1 MNLLKVLD
9 RKARERFF
17 YRLDAE
23 WGSGMKYRTKSDRS
37 PCVFNV
43 TAPRTDLETYRV
55 MLFTQYGQSEQLW
68 STEWRELAEAN
79 AIAARFDP
87 ELKKR
92 FPNGVKTRVVAR
104 AMPVLSKNSAA
115 QIALLVAEYR
125 AGCENQ
131 TVIKRA
137 LEPVKPKVFRSLRL
151 MQVKP
156 EVVIPAAPVRDY
168 GAKEHVAA
176 SVAPSNAQLPI
187 AYQLTIFGTWE
198 PVWATNS

>member
-23 WGSGMKYRTKSDRS
+23 WGAGMKYRTKSDRS

-55 MLFTQYGQSEQLW
+55 MLIGEYAQCEELW
-68 STEWRELAEAN
+68 STEWRELAEAYVGTLR
-79 AIAARFDP
+79 ADGFKAKV
-87 ELKKR
+87 L
-92 FPNGVKTRVVAR
+92 AR

-131 TVIKRA
+131 TVVKRT

-198 PVWATNS
+198 PIWAS

>member
-1 MNLLKVLD
+1 MANLLKVLD

-23 WGSGMKYRTKSDRS
+23 WGSGMRYRTKSDRS

-55 MLFTQYGQSEQLW
+55 MLYSEYGTSEQIW
-68 STEWRELAEAN
+68 STEWRELAEAYSN
-79 AIAARFDP
+79 TCRADGF
-87 ELKKR
+87 
-92 FPNGVKTRVVAR
+92 KTRVVAR
-104 AMPVLSKNSAA
+104 TMPVLSKNSAA

-125 AGCENQ
+125 AGCQNQ
-131 TVIKRA
+131 TVVKRA
-137 LEPVKPKVFRSLRL
+137 MAPVKPKVFRSLRL

-168 GAKEHVAA
+168 GAKENVAA
-176 SVAPSNAQLPI
+176 PPAPSNAQLPL
-187 AYQLTIFGTWE
+187 AYQLTIFGKWE
-198 PVWATNS
+198 PIWNS

>member
-23 WGSGMKYRTKSDRS
+23 WGAGMKYRTKSDRS

-55 MLFTQYGQSEQLW
+55 MLFTSYGQSEQLW
-68 STEWRELAEAN
+68 STEWRELAEAYSGTCR
-79 AIAARFDP
+79 AEGF
-87 ELKKR
+87 
-92 FPNGVKTRVVAR
+92 KTRVVAR

-131 TVIKRA
+131 TVIKSA
-137 LEPVKPKVFRSLRL
+137 LTPVKPKVFRSLRL

-168 GAKEHVAA
+168 GAKEHVEA
-176 SVAPSNAQLPI
+176 VAPSNAQLPI

-198 PVWATNS
+198 PIWTS